1 MYLFK
6 LSPGKWIFG
15 DTVDSECPAGIFRV
29 EPSSDRSRVSIRYT
43 ARDLV
48 FRNIYA
54 EPVTNFVDAN
64 GAPYANFAALQSASD
79 GFFDASGGSTLLVN
93 KSGEVNSLQ
102 IGTMDV
108 IPNIAT
114 TDFALA
120 ADAPF
125 LLKNDGLLQVEL
137 QVKLINSSAWITTRF
152 ETGWNPELLKAVKA
166 NAMAGLTLKYGY

>member
-6 LSPGKWIFG
+6 LSPGKWVFG
-15 DTVDSECPAGIFRV
+15 ATNDSECPAGIFRI
-29 EPSSDRSRVSIRYT
+29 EPSDDRARVSIRYVQ
-43 ARDLV
+43 RDIA
-48 FRNIYA
+48 FRYA
-54 EPVTNFVDAN
+54 EPIASFLDAT
-64 GAPYANFAALQSASD
+64 GTPYASFDAFQAASS
-79 GFFDASGGSTLLVN
+79 GFFATPGSSAQLVN

-102 IGTMDV
+102 IGTLGV
-108 IPNIAT
+108 ISNIAT
-114 TDFALA
+114 TDFSLA

-166 NAMAGLTLKYGY
+166 NAMDGLTLKYGY

>member
-6 LSPGKWIFG
+6 KSPTKWIFG
-15 DTVDSECPAGIFRV
+15 ETVNSECPAGIFRL
-29 EPSSDRSRVSIRYT
+29 EPSTDRLRVSIRYT
-43 ARDLV
+43 QRDIA
-48 FRNIYA
+48 FKYA
-54 EPVTNFVDAN
+54 EPVSSFLDST
-64 GAPYANFAALQSASD
+64 GTPYVNFAALEVASD
-79 GFFDASGGSTLLVN
+79 GFFAAPGSSSQLVN

-102 IGTMDV
+102 VGTLG
-108 IPNIAT
+108 IIANIAT

-137 QVKLINSSAWITTRF
+137 QVRLINSSAWISTRF

-166 NAMAGLTLKYGY
+166 NAMDGLNLKYGY